1 MKSAEIREKFV
12 RFFESKGHDIVPS
25 ASLVPYNDPSLLWI
39 NAGMAPL
46 KKYFDG
52 SEVPKNP
59 RMTNSQ
65 KCIRTNDIENVGKTA
80 RHHTFF
86 EMLGNF
92 SIGDYFKREAI
103 HWAWEFLTSKE
114 WIGFDKDHLYVTVHH
129 EDDEAFKI
137 WNEEI
142 GIPAEKIART
152 ESDNFWDIGEGPCG
166 PCSEI
171 FYDRNPERGQPADF
185 HPDLDGGTRFLE
197 VWNLVFS
204 QFNHNPDGTYTE
216 LPKKNIDTGAGLER
230 ICSLLQNGETNFDTD
245 LFLPIIEETSRLSGK
260 PYHEKE
266 EWDVAFKVIADHVRT
281 VTFSIGDG
289 ALPSNEG
296 RGYVIR
302 RLLRRAVRFGKV
314 LGVEKP
320 FLYSLVKVVGDIM
333 GVYYPEVV
341 QKREFIERVIKAEEE
356 RFSETLQEGVNLL
369 SEVINRVKA
378 EGKTVI
384 PGEDVFRLY
393 DTYGFPIDLTEDIA
407 FENGLTVDREGFEK
421 SLQEQRE
428 RARAARKDVSSMQV
442 QNTVFEELGELVSTF
457 IGYTELASSGK
468 VLAIIKDG
476 AIVKSAQEGDVV
488 DVVLDHTPFYAES
501 GGQVADKGII
511 SVGEKAQLQ
520 VLDVQKAPNGYHVH
534 KVQVISGEVDVL
546 DTVEASIDAAKRAD
560 IIKNHTGT
568 HLLHKALREVLGEHV
583 AQAGSLVEAD
593 RLRFDFSHLS
603 AMTAEEIA
611 LVEQK
616 VNEQI
621 WANTPVEIREMPI
634 EEAKKLGAMA
644 LFGEKY
650 GDVVRVVQAGDY
662 SIELCGGC
670 HVGRTGEIGIFKIVS
685 ESSIGAGIRRIEAVT
700 GRGAY
705 EFMQEQTKLLEE
717 VAGKLKSN
725 VNDIPFRIDVLQS
738 NVKELSKEIESL
750 KGKLASYEVKGLVD
764 KVQQVEDISYIAAEL
779 AGLDMDGLRNVAEDL
794 RNRIGSGVIVVGGV
808 NEEKVNFVVA
818 VTKDLVAKGLQ
829 AGKIVKD
836 VATIAGGGGGG
847 RPELAQAGARDASK
861 LPEAIAQV
869 PEILKN
875 QLANAK

>member
-1 MKSAEIREKFV
+1 MKSAEIREKFL
-12 RFFESKGHDIVPS
+12 RFFESKGHEIVPS

-52 SEVPKNP
+52 SEIPRNP
-59 RMTNSQ
+59 RLANSQ
-65 KCIRTNDIENVGKTA
+65 KCIRTNDIENVGRTA

-114 WIGFDKDHLYVTVHH
+114 WIGLNKERLYVTVHH

-142 GIPAEKIART
+142 GIPANKIART
-152 ESDNFWDIGEGPCG
+152 KDDNFWDIGEGPCG

-171 FYDRNPERGQPADF
+171 FYDRYPDKGRPEQF
-185 HPDLDGGTRFLE
+185 HPDLDGGSRFLE

-204 QFNHNPDGTYTE
+204 QFNHNPDGSYTE

-230 ICSLLQNGETNFDTD
+230 FCSILQDGETNFDTD

-260 PYHEKE
+260 PYRQNE

-314 LGVEKP
+314 LGIEKP
-320 FLYSLVKVVGDIM
+320 FLYTLVKVVGDIM

-356 RFSETLQEGVNLL
+356 RFSETLQEGENLL
-369 SEVINRVKA
+369 AEMIDRAKA

-393 DTYGFPIDLTEDIA
+393 DTYGFPMDLTEDIA
-407 FENGLTVDREGFEK
+407 LENGLSVDREGFEK
-421 SLQEQRE
+421 ALQEQRE

-457 IGYTELASSGK
+457 VGYTKLASSGK
-468 VLAIIKDG
+468 VLAMIKDG
-476 AIVKSAQEGDVV
+476 AVVKSAQEGDVV
-488 DVVLDHTPFYAES
+488 DVILDHTPFYAES
-501 GGQVADKGII
+501 GGQVADTGMI

-520 VLDVQKAPNGYHVH
+520 VLDVQKAPNGYHIH
-534 KVQVISGEVDVL
+534 KVKVISGEVDVF
-546 DTVEASIDAAKRAD
+546 DTVEASIDAEKRAD

-603 AMTAEEIA
+603 AMTPEEIA

-621 WANTPVEIREMPI
+621 WANNPVEIREMPL

-705 EFMQEQTKLLEE
+705 EYIRQQTRLLEE

-725 VNDIPFRIDVLQS
+725 VNDIPFRIDALQA
-738 NVKELSKEIESL
+738 NVKELTKEIESL
-750 KGKLASYEVKGLVD
+750 KGKLASYEVKALAD
-764 KVQQVEDISYIAAEL
+764 KVRNVEGIPYIAAEL
-779 AGLDMDGLRNVAEDL
+779 SGLDMDGLRNVADDL
-794 RNRIGSGVIVVGGV
+794 RNRLDSGVVVVGSA
-808 NEEKVNFVVA
+808 NEGKVNFVAA

-829 AGKIVKD
+829 AGKIVKE
-836 VATIAGGGGGG
+836 VAAIAGGGGGG
-847 RPELAQAGARDASK
+847 RPELAQAGGRDASK
-861 LPEAIAQV
+861 LAEAIAQV
-869 PEILKN
+869 PDILKR
-875 QLANAK
+875 QIANV